1 MAGTFTP
8 FFTGRSLIG
17 ASRSVGDPLSVVTLS
32 LSMPSLPAEAMTASP
47 LPCAYAMARVAAS
60 RPAACSGSLGLQ

>member
-17 ASRSVGDPLSVVTLS
+17 VSRSVGDPLSVVTLS

-47 LPCAYAMARVAAS
+47 LPCA
-60 RPAACSGSLGLQ
+60 